1 MSEIP
6 KNPKDIGEDSIGELK
21 EGLYSRQDYFS
32 AEKTDKAKRR
42 VLKKHEYDVAEDWA
56 SGPGETGGKFYDPA
70 RRLIFWKR
78 LFIASLA
85 FFFVS
90 VGIALYIF
98 LGGANIISSKNVDIV
113 VTGPVSVQGGG
124 IFGFDVLVDNQNNN
138 NLESTDLVVEYP
150 EGAREAENVSRPLKR
165 YRELLG
171 TIAKGARAEKKFQAI
186 LFGEEGAMK
195 EIKISIEYRVN
206 GSNAIFSKNK
216 IYAVSIG
223 SAPVTMKIAGASELN
238 SGQDADF
245 VLEIT
250 SNSSSVIENLAV
262 SSEYPFGFS
271 FISADPKPSFGNG
284 FWRLGDLK
292 PGAKRTIKVH
302 GTLVGQDND
311 SRTFHFGAGTEDPQ
325 NENVIGT
332 NFLSSS
338 QQIIIRKP
346 FLGISFVLDGDAR
359 DNHIAKP
366 GSVIRADITVVNDLA
381 DKITDLKI
389 KAKPTGPIF
398 GYNSVFANNGFFRA
412 SDNTIVWDQT
422 LVSALNSL
430 EPAGNQT
437 VSFSFSTLTGS
448 EIQNIKNPEM
458 TFEIS
463 ASGTRINER
472 GVSETVSSSISRN
485 VRMTSVFGLSTRL
498 LYSSGPFTNSGP
510 LPPKVN
516 LPTSY
521 TAVWSLTNTSN
532 DLSNVRVYATLPSYV
547 KWQGVIKPTDEKL
560 SYNPVNG
567 QIVWDVGELKAG
579 TGFAGSPREVNFQI
593 SFIPGINQAGTIPA
607 LVGQATASGD
617 DAFADTSLQVI
628 RGPLNTSLST
638 DPNFKDDQAVVVR

>member
-1 MSEIP
+1 MNENP
-6 KNPKDIGEDSIGELK
+6 KNPGGSSEDSISELK

-32 AEKTDKAKRR
+32 TGKQDKTKRR
-42 VLKKHEYDVAEDWA
+42 TLKKHEYDVAEDWA
-56 SGPGETGGKFYDPA
+56 GGPVETGGKFYDPA

-78 LFIASLA
+78 LFLASLA
-85 FFFVS
+85 FFFIS

-124 IFGFDVLVDNQNNN
+124 VFGFDVLVSNQNNN

-171 TIAKGARAEKKFQAI
+171 TVAKGATAEKKFQAI
-186 LFGEEGAMK
+186 LFGEEGDVK
-195 EIKISIEYRVN
+195 EIKISIEYRVK

-223 SAPVTMKIAGASELN
+223 SAPVTMKVAGVSELN

-250 SNSSSVIENLAV
+250 SNSGSVIENLAV
-262 SSEYPFGFS
+262 SAEFPFGFG
-271 FISADPKPSFGNG
+271 FINADPKPSFGNG

-292 PGAKRTIKVH
+292 PGAKRTIKIH
-302 GTLVGQDND
+302 GTLIGQDND
-311 SRTFHFGAGTEDPQ
+311 SRTFRFATGTEDPQ
-325 NENVIGT
+325 NENAIGT
-332 NFLSSS
+332 NFLTSSE
-338 QQIIIRKP
+338 QIIIRKP
-346 FLGISFVLDGDAR
+346 FLALNFALDGDTR

-381 DKITDLKI
+381 VKITDLKI
-389 KAKPTGPIF
+389 KAKPKGPIF
-398 GYNSVFANNGFFRA
+398 GFNSVFANDGFFRA

-422 LVSALNSL
+422 LVSNLNSL
-430 EPAGNQT
+430 EPTGSKT
-437 VSFSFSTLTGS
+437 VSFSFGTLTAG

-463 ASGTRINER
+463 ASAARINER
-472 GVSETVSSSISRN
+472 GLSETVSSSISRN
-485 VRMTSVFGLSTRL
+485 VRMVSVLGLSTRL

-516 LPTSY
+516 SETSY
-521 TAVWSLTNTSN
+521 TAVWSLTNTSS
-532 DLSNVRVYATLPSYV
+532 DLTNVRVYATLPSYV
-547 KWQGVIKPTDEKL
+547 KWQGIIKPIDEKL
-560 SYNPVNG
+560 SYNPING
-567 QIVWDVGELKAG
+567 QIYWDVGELKAG
-579 TGFAGSPREVNFQI
+579 TGFAGSPKEVNFQI
-593 SFIPGINQAGTIPA
+593 SFTPGINQAGTMPSLI
-607 LVGQATASGD
+607 GQTIASGD
-617 DAFADTSLQVI
+617 DAFADTALQVN
-628 RGPLNTSLST
+628 RDPLNTSLST